1 MGFFSGLF
9 RSRDKPQNRTTGSA
23 YSFFFGGSA
32 AGKRVNERSAMQM
45 TAVYSCVRILAEAVA
60 GLPLHLYRYKEDG
73 GKEKAL
79 DHPLYL
85 LLHDEPNPEM
95 SSFVFRETLMT
106 HLLLW
111 GNAYAQIIRNGRGE
125 VMALYPLMPDRMA
138 VDRDDKGQLY
148 YEYTTSADDAPI
160 SKGSI
165 VRLKPSDVLHIP
177 GLGFDGLVGYSP
189 IAMAKNAIG
198 LAIAT
203 EEYGSKFFANG
214 AQPSGVL
221 EHPGTIKDP
230 QRVRDSWMS
239 QFGGSANSNKIAV
252 LEEGLKYT
260 PISISPEQAQFLET
274 RKFQINEIARIF
286 RVPPHM
292 VGDLEKSSFSNI
304 EQQSL
309 EFVKYTLEPWLVRW
323 EQSIQRTLFSAD
335 EKKRYFVRFNVEG
348 LLRGDYASRM
358 NGYAVGR
365 QNGWMN
371 ANDIRELENLDRIP
385 AEEGGDLYLING
397 NMTKLKDAGI
407 FAASGAGKEE
417 GTDEEVLE
425 VEEQNGDGPG
435 ESDENSGENAVLK
448 RHHRRGEL
456 V

>member
-1 MGFFSGLF
+1 MKIFSGLF
-9 RSRDKPQNRTTGSA
+9 HSRDKPQNSTTGGA
-23 YSFFFGGSA
+23 YRFYMGSST
-32 AGKRVNERSAMQM
+32 AGKNVTERSAMQM
-45 TAVYSCVRILAEAVA
+45 TAVYSCVRVLSEAVA
-60 GLPLHLYRYKEDG
+60 GLPLHLYKYNKNG

-79 DHPLYL
+79 DNPLYF

-95 SSFVFRETLMT
+95 TSFVFRETLMM

-111 GNAYAQIIRNGRGE
+111 GNAYAQIIRNGKGE
-125 VMALYPLMPDRMA
+125 VVALYPLMPNKMT
-138 VDRDDKGQLY
+138 VDRDSNGRLY
-148 YEYTTSADDAPI
+148 YKYYRGSDEAIRSNEYEVILSPY
-160 SKGSI
+160 
-165 VRLKPSDVLHIP
+165 DVLHIP

-203 EEYGSKFFANG
+203 EEFGAKFFANG
-214 AQPSGVL
+214 AAPSGVL
-221 EHPGTIKDP
+221 EHPGTLKNPDK
-230 QRVRDSWMS
+230 VRESWNAT
-239 QFGGSANSNKIAV
+239 FGGSHNANKVAV
-252 LEEGLKYT
+252 LEEGMKYS

-323 EQSIQRTLFSAD
+323 EQSMVRSLLTPS
-335 EKKRYFVRFNVEG
+335 EKREYFIKYNVDG

-358 NGYAVGR
+358 SGYATAR
-365 QNGWMN
+365 QNGWMS

-385 AEEGGDLYLING
+385 AEDGGDLYLING
-397 NMTKLKDAGI
+397 NMTKLADAGI
-407 FAASGAGKEE
+407 FAAASGKENS
-417 GTDEEVLE
+417 DEEVLE
-425 VEEQNGDGPG
+425 MDEQGGD
-435 ESDENSGENAVLK
+435 ESGNADGNDGANTVPQ
-448 RHHRRGEL
+448 RHYRR
-456 V
+456 

>member
-1 MGFFSGLF
+1 MGIFSGLF
-9 RSRDKPQNRTTGSA
+9 QSRDKPENRTAGSA
-23 YSFFFGGSA
+23 YTFYLGGSTS
-32 AGKRVNERSAMQM
+32 GKAVTERSAMQM

-60 GLPLHLYRYKEDG
+60 GLPLHLYKYTENG

-79 DHPLYL
+79 DHPLYR

-111 GNAYAQIIRNGRGE
+111 GNAYAQVIRNGKGE
-125 VMALYPLMPDRMA
+125 VVALYPLMPNRMA
-138 VDRDDKGQLY
+138 VDRDTEGHLY
-148 YEYTTSADDAPI
+148 YTYYRGDDEAIKNKEYAVTLAPI
-160 SKGSI
+160 
-165 VRLKPSDVLHIP
+165 DVLHIP

-198 LAIAT
+198 MAIAC
-203 EEYGSKFFANG
+203 EEFGAKFFANG
-214 AQPSGVL
+214 AAPSGVL

-230 QRVRDSWMS
+230 SRVRDAWQS
-239 QFGGSANSNKIAV
+239 QFGGSSNSGKVAV
-252 LEEGLKYT
+252 LEEGMKYT

-309 EFVKYTLEPWLVRW
+309 EFVKYTLDPWVIRW
-323 EQSIQRTLFSAD
+323 EQSIQRALLSQD
-335 EKKRYFVRFNVEG
+335 EKAVYFVKFNLEG
-348 LLRGDYASRM
+348 LLRGDYQSRM
-358 NGYAVGR
+358 NGYAIGR
-365 QNGWMN
+365 QNGWMS

-397 NMTKLKDAGI
+397 NMLPLKDAGA
-407 FAASGAGKEE
+407 FADTTTNDDGKEE
-417 GTDEEVLE
+417 KSDEEVLE
-425 VEEQNGDGPG
+425 LAEP
-435 ESDENSGENAVLK
+435 SG
-448 RHHRRGEL
+448 RRSIRREGS
-456 V
+456 

>member
-1 MGFFSGLF
+1 MSIFSGLF
-9 RSRDKPQNRTTGSA
+9 RSRDKPQNSINGSA
-23 YSFFFGGSA
+23 YAFFLGGSSS
-32 AGKRVNERSAMQM
+32 GKVVTERSAMQM
-45 TAVYSCVRILAEAVA
+45 TAVYSCVRILAEAIA
-60 GLPLHLYRYKEDG
+60 GLPLHLYHLKDGG
-73 GKEKAL
+73 GKEKAH

-111 GNAYAQIIRNGRGE
+111 GNAYAQIIRNGKGE
-125 VMALYPLMPDRMA
+125 VIALYPLMPNRMI
-138 VDRDDKGQLY
+138 VDRDSSGQLY
-148 YEYTTSADDAPI
+148 YKYQKTSSDAPTLEGNSVI
-160 SKGSI
+160 L
-165 VRLKPSDVLHIP
+165 RPYDVLHVP

-203 EEYGSKFFANG
+203 EEYGAKFFANG
-214 AQPSGVL
+214 AAPSGVL

-230 QRVRDSWMS
+230 TRVRDAWQS
-239 QFGGSANSNKIAV
+239 QFGGSSNSGKIAV
-252 LEEGLKYT
+252 LEEGMKYT

-309 EFVKYTLEPWLVRW
+309 EFVKYTLDPWVVRW
-323 EQSIQRTLFSAD
+323 EQSLSRSLLTTK
-335 EKKRYFVRFNVEG
+335 EKKDYFFKFNVEG
-348 LLRGDYASRM
+348 LLRGDYQSRM
-358 NGYAVGR
+358 TGYATAR
-365 QNGWMN
+365 QNGWMS

-385 AEEGGDLYLING
+385 AEDGGDLYLING
-397 NMTKLKDAGI
+397 NMLPLQMAGA
-407 FAASGAGKEE
+407 FANIEDGKEDN
-417 GTDEEVLE
+417 TDEDQEVLG
-425 VEEQNGDGPG
+425 VEEYGRNGVGRRQGP
-435 ESDENSGENAVLK
+435 
-448 RHHRRGEL
+448 
-456 V
+456 